1 MMKITTAL
9 ALILVLVSTA
19 AWAAVDS
26 ISASVSATVASVCD
40 VSLIRD
46 DNSVARGSIAQIV
59 FDKRDDVDMTGGN
72 AGFMYAP
79 YRSESVGN
87 TGKNWHV
94 AQIVAN
100 GSSSVVLSAAVSG
113 SAGTKQLSDVMKVW
127 CGGFFTPGATTPITG
142 TATSTT
148 TGWEWLNGWQ
158 RSLSRPFT
166 GTVPFNYQLL
176 IGELP
181 GSTTPYTGSVTFTL
195 TSN

>member
-1 MMKITTAL
+1 MMKIATAL

-19 AWAAVDS
+19 AWAATD
-26 ISASVSATVASVCD
+26 IASASVSATVASVCD

-46 DNSVARGSIAQIV
+46 DNSVARGSITQIV
-59 FDKRDDVDMTGGN
+59 FDKRDDKDMTGGN

-79 YRSESVGN
+79 YRSEGAS
-87 TGKNWHV
+87 KNWHL

-100 GSSSVVLSAAVSG
+100 GSSVVLSAAVSG

-127 CGGFFTPGATTPITG
+127 CGGFFTPGAKTPIDG
-142 TATSTT
+142 TATPTT

-166 GTVPFNYQLL
+166 GTVPFSYQLL

-181 GSTTPYTGSVTFTL
+181 GAQPLIPVA
-195 TSN
+195 